1 MNNFKEC
8 LNLIGNTPLINYKNN
23 IYAKFEA
30 YNPSGSIK
38 DRIVFYIFN
47 DAIKTGKINLTD
59 NNKTTVIEAS
69 SGNTGIST
77 AFVSSILSLPCKIVM
92 PSDMSK
98 ERKDYIKH
106 FGAELIEVCEG
117 DFNEAIKL
125 RDELAFKNNWFN
137 INQFKNELNIEC
149 HYNTTGFEIINQFK
163 KLNKIPDILISGSG
177 TGGTIMGVSKR
188 LKEINPNLMIVI
200 LEPYESPVMSGGKPG
215 LHQIQGIGDGSKFL
229 VDMNIIDTIETVKS
243 KDAINKMIDL
253 HKEGYF
259 VGISAAANIL
269 VAEKYSLKYPT
280 YNIITFMCDR
290 GDRYL
295 SMV

>member
-1 MNNFKEC
+1 MCNKFTEC
-8 LNLIGNTPLINYKNN
+8 SKLVGNTPLINYHNN
-23 IYAKFEA
+23 IYVKFEV
-30 YNPSGSIK
+30 YNPTGSIK
-38 DRIVFYIFN
+38 DRIIFYIFN
-47 DAIKTGKINLTD
+47 DAINKNKINL
-59 NNKTTVIEAS
+59 NKKTTIIEAS

-77 AFVSSILSLPCKIVM
+77 AYVSSILGLPCKIIM

-98 ERKDYIKH
+98 ERKNYIKH
-106 FGAELIEVCEG
+106 FGAELIEVDKG
-117 DFNEAIKL
+117 NFTEAINLRNKL
-125 RDELAFKNNWFN
+125 ALENNWFN
-137 INQFKNELNIEC
+137 INQFNNKLNIDC
-149 HYNTTGFEIINQFK
+149 HYNTTGVEIINQFITIG
-163 KLNKIPDILISGSG
+163 KIPDILISGSG

-229 VDMNIIDTIETVKS
+229 VDMNIIDFIETIKS
-243 KDAINKMIDL
+243 IDAINKMKEL

-269 VAEKYSLKYPT
+269 IAEKYSKIYPT
-280 YNIITFMCDR
+280 KNIITFMCDR

-295 SMV
+295 SMC